1 MLDRYE
7 SMKGSA
13 MGKKVG
19 MAIVSAIIMLFFLA
33 MSIYQLGRAFS
44 ATQPGTPENAVQVS
58 GWTSLILFLL
68 SIICFIL
75 IIRSD
80 ARHL

>member
-1 MLDRYE
+1 
-7 SMKGSA
+7 

-19 MAIVSAIIMLFFLA
+19 MAIVSVVIMLFFLA

-44 ATQPGTPENAVQVS
+44 NTLTGPSENAVQVS
-58 GWTSLILFLL
+58 GWIALILFLL
-68 SIICFIL
+68 SSICFIL

-80 ARHL
+80 TSQM